1 VQLRSQAVTIHSC
14 IPFVSVDFVDAES
27 AELTSDSGLLVA
39 AEWGKRIEACAVDVD
54 LSGADSLGDSH
65 RSLLISAPD
74 RTG

>member
-39 AEWGKRIEACAVDVD
+39 AEWGKRIGVCAVDVD
-54 LSGADSLGDSH
+54 RSSGCSS
-65 RSLLISAPD
+65 
-74 RTG
+74 RTLRRFDYGARK